1 MPVLS
6 SARDRR
12 SPDQMANEF
21 QSAFQLRTSYFKALG
36 QFSADTIRDVIE
48 PTQQVG
54 VDAAISRPSARIRS
68 IQRWSV
74 ALLVAGGALNYV
86 DRATL
91 SVANK
96 LIQDDLGISVAKMG
110 LLLSAFLWA
119 YAFAQ
124 LPVGG
129 LIDRFGPRRLLG
141 LGLFCWSAAQAAGG
155 LVRSFG
161 MFVVARLA
169 LGVGEAPLFPGGAR
183 VVRDWFGLRERG
195 FATGLLQSAS
205 SLGNFIAVPLLT
217 FLMLSL
223 NWRWMFIIVGAA
235 GVLLAIVWWI
245 VHRDPSEIDLTADE
259 VRYLTEGDENTTSR
273 PPSFAEW
280 RKLFAHRTT
289 WGMIAGFFGTIY
301 TLWLYTSWLPYYLE
315 HERHMSVARVG
326 VVAAVPYFFGCVG
339 AVFGGWLCDFLTRRG
354 WTPMG
359 GRKLLISCALLGISL
374 CTVGTVLGAIEC
386 DRPDSDFRLAVPDLH
401 FEQRRMGYGADCSAH
416 PIHGVFG
423 LYAEL
428 RRLSWRRACP
438 NRDWIYRA
446 AHGQLLASADVECRS
461 EPMFGSGLPVTCRPA
476 DPCR

>member
-1 MPVLS
+1 MIE
-6 SARDRR
+6 SAQQTRVD
-12 SPDQMANEF
+12 
-21 QSAFQLRTSYFKALG
+21 SAM
-36 QFSADTIRDVIE
+36 
-48 PTQQVG
+48 
-54 VDAAISRPSARIRS
+54 SRPSARIRS

-74 ALLVAGGALNYV
+74 VLLIAGGALNYV

-96 LIQDDLGISVAKMG
+96 LIQDDLGIPVAKMG

-119 YAFAQ
+119 YAFSQ

-129 LIDRFGPRRLLG
+129 LIDRYGPRRLLG

-155 LVRSFG
+155 FVRSFG
-161 MFVVARLA
+161 TFILARLA

-217 FLMLSL
+217 FLMLTLS
-223 NWRWMFIIVGAA
+223 WRWMFIIVGAT
-235 GVLLAIVWWI
+235 GVILAVVWWT
-245 VHRDPSEIDLTADE
+245 VHRDPSEVQLTPDE
-259 VRYLTEGDENTTSR
+259 VRYLTEGDENTTTR

-280 RKLFAHRTT
+280 RRLFAHRTT

-326 VVAAVPYFFGCVG
+326 LVAAIPYFFGCVG
-339 AVFGGWLCDFLTRRG
+339 AVAGGWLCDFLTRNG

-359 GRKLLISCALLGISL
+359 SRKLLMTCALLGIAL
-374 CTVGTVLGAIEC
+374 CTLGTVLAQSNTIALTLISVSLFLIYIASSAAWATVPVAAPSQYTASLGSMQNFGGYLGGA
-386 DRPDSDFRLAVPDLH
+386 LAPMITGFIVARTGSFSQALLLS
-401 FEQRRMGYGADCSAH
+401 AAVSLCSAVAYLLFVGQ
-416 PIHGVFG
+416 PIHAGE
-423 LYAEL
+423 AE
-428 RRLSWRRACP
+428 
-438 NRDWIYRA
+438 
-446 AHGQLLASADVECRS
+446 QSA
-461 EPMFGSGLPVTCRPA
+461 
-476 DPCR
+476 